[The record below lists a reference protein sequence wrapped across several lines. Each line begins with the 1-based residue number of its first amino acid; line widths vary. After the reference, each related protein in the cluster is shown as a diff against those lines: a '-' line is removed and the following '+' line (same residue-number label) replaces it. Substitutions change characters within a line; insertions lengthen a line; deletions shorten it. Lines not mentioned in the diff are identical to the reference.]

1 MQITRSSLSS
11 IIDQLQEWHRRLPTL
26 TAKLLQELL
35 WFVFPP
41 ACAGCARLLCTST
54 EESFCPEC
62 QKTVDLVQSPFCP
75 VCGLPF
81 SAETAD
87 SHLCGDCLTG
97 AYYFDRARAAGLYR
111 RAIREVLNRFK
122 YDGQLFLVRPL
133 ASMLISPA
141 TELLASHRV
150 ELIVPVPLHRRR
162 LRQRGFNQAALLARR
177 LGSILK
183 LPVDYSSLKR
193 SRWTE
198 PQTGLSRRQRVKNVK
213 GAFHL
218 QRSEKV
224 QGKCVLLLDDVF
236 TTGETVN
243 QCSRTL
249 KDAGAR
255 GVLVLTVARTVG

>member
-1 MQITRSSLSS
+1 MQITGSSFSK
-11 IIDQLQEWHRRLPTL
+11 IIARLQERARGLPTL
-26 TAKLLQELL
+26 AAKLLQELL
-35 WFVFPP
+35 WVVFPP
-41 ACAGCARLLCTST
+41 VCAGCASPLCAST
-54 EESFCPEC
+54 EESFCLEC
-62 QKTVDLVQSPFCP
+62 QKTVDLVHSPFCP

-81 SAETAD
+81 FAETAAP
-87 SHLCGDCLTG
+87 HLCGDCLTG
-97 AYYFDRARAAGLYR
+97 TYHFDRARAAGLYR
-111 RAIREVLNRFK
+111 KAIREVLNRFK

-141 TELLASHRV
+141 RELLVSHRV

-198 PQTGLSRRQRVKNVK
+198 PQTGLSRRQRVANVK

-218 QRSEKV
+218 QRPEKV

-249 KDAGAR
+249 RDAGTR
-255 GVLVLTVARTVG
+255 EILVLTVARTVA